1 MKMPNKVTP
10 YKESSIA
17 KFPVILELLEKKN
30 MTPSELFSK
39 VRKNNKIKMKL
50 KATKVLT
57 NALNEELKNQKQS
70 VFIKMVVG
78 TLKHQVSP

>member
-17 KFPVILELLEKKN
+17 KFPVVLALLEKED

-39 VRKNNKIKMKL
+39 VKKNKIQNIDEFVEIIDCLYAMHKIEIDGE
-50 KATKVLT
+50 VLHY
-57 NALNEELKNQKQS
+57 A
-70 VFIKMVVG
+70 G
-78 TLKHQVSP
+78 

>member
-17 KFPVILELLEKKN
+17 KFPVVHSLLEKKD

-39 VRKNNKIKMKL
+39 VKKNKIQNIDEFVEIIDCLYAMHKIEL
-50 KATKVLT
+50 NGEVLHY
-57 NALNEELKNQKQS
+57 A
-70 VFIKMVVG
+70 G
-78 TLKHQVSP
+78 

>member
-17 KFPVILELLEKKN
+17 KFPVVLALLEKED

-39 VRKNNKIKMKL
+39 VKKNKIQNIDEFVEIIDCLYAMHKIEIDGE
-50 KATKVLT
+50 VLHY
-57 NALNEELKNQKQS
+57 
-70 VFIKMVVG
+70 VG
-78 TLKHQVSP
+78 

>member
-17 KFPVILELLEKKN
+17 KFPVVLSLLEKGD

-39 VRKNNKIKMKL
+39 VKKNKIKDIAEFVEILDCLYAVNKIEMDGE
-50 KATKVLT
+50 VLHY
-57 NALNEELKNQKQS
+57 A
-70 VFIKMVVG
+70 G
-78 TLKHQVSP
+78 

>member
-17 KFPVILELLEKKN
+17 KFSVVLSLLEKGD

-39 VRKNNKIKMKL
+39 VKKNKIQNIDEFVEIIDCLYAMHKIEINGE
-50 KATKVLT
+50 VLHY
-57 NALNEELKNQKQS
+57 A
-70 VFIKMVVG
+70 G
-78 TLKHQVSP
+78 

>member
-17 KFPVILELLEKKN
+17 KFPVVLALLDKED

-39 VRKNNKIKMKL
+39 VKKNKIQNIDEFVEIIDCLYAMHKIEIDGE
-50 KATKVLT
+50 VLHY
-57 NALNEELKNQKQS
+57 A
-70 VFIKMVVG
+70 G
-78 TLKHQVSP
+78 

>member
-17 KFPVILELLEKKN
+17 KFPVVLALLEKED

-39 VRKNNKIKMKL
+39 VKKNKIQKIDDFVEIIDCLYAMHKIEIDGE
-50 KATKVLT
+50 VLHY
-57 NALNEELKNQKQS
+57 
-70 VFIKMVVG
+70 VG
-78 TLKHQVSP
+78 

>member
-17 KFPVILELLEKKN
+17 KFPVVLSLLEKED

-39 VRKNNKIKMKL
+39 VKKNKIQNIDEFVEIIDCLYAMHKIEI
-50 KATKVLT
+50 
-57 NALNEELKNQKQS
+57 NGEELHYA
-70 VFIKMVVG
+70 G
-78 TLKHQVSP
+78 

>member
-17 KFPVILELLEKKN
+17 KFPVVLPLLEKKD

-39 VRKNNKIKMKL
+39 VKKNKIQNIDEFVEIIDCLYAMHKIEL
-50 KATKVLT
+50 NGEVLHY
-57 NALNEELKNQKQS
+57 A
-70 VFIKMVVG
+70 G
-78 TLKHQVSP
+78 

>member
-17 KFPVILELLEKKN
+17 KFPVVLALLEKED

-39 VRKNNKIKMKL
+39 VKKNKIQNIDEFVEIIDYLYAMHKIEIDGE
-50 KATKVLT
+50 VLHY
-57 NALNEELKNQKQS
+57 A
-70 VFIKMVVG
+70 G
-78 TLKHQVSP
+78 

>member
-17 KFPVILELLEKKN
+17 KFPVVLSLLEKKD

-39 VRKNNKIKMKL
+39 VKRIKYRISMNLLKL
-50 KATKVLT
+50 SIVCTPC
-57 NALNEELKNQKQS
+57 
-70 VFIKMVVG
+70 IK
-78 TLKHQVSP
+78 

>member
-17 KFPVILELLEKKN
+17 KFPVVLELLERES

-39 VRKNNKIKMKL
+39 VRKSKIQNIDEFVEIIDCLYAMHKIEIDGE
-50 KATKVLT
+50 VLRY
-57 NALNEELKNQKQS
+57 
-70 VFIKMVVG
+70 VD
-78 TLKHQVSP
+78 